1 MIKSKKIDYNGKI
14 RKIYHIADVHI
25 RNLKRHSE
33 YREVFERLYKY
44 ISDTK
49 TNDSIIV
56 LAGDIVH
63 AKTDMTPEVI
73 EMTQTFLKTLSDLLP
88 TILIPGNHDANLNNP
103 SRMDALTPIVNALG
117 HPNLHYL
124 RDNGVWKMGGISFSH
139 SSVFGDTKDIIPAS
153 EVSGD
158 FKIALYHGAV
168 DKVKTE
174 QGFEIQN
181 KNVNVDSFNG
191 YDLVLLGDIHV
202 PNQSLNSEGTVKY
215 CGSTIMQNHT
225 EAKYPDHGILVW
237 DVDSKSSEFVPIH
250 NDYGYVTVD
259 VENGNL
265 IGNPLI
271 PNKPRMRVRVKDTTQ
286 SELKKILSKIRVG
299 RKVEEVSIQ
308 KVLTDKKDVNGNS
321 TVVIQNVRDVGFQ
334 NKLIEDYLTNRYVLS
349 DENLE
354 IIRNINTDINA
365 KLGTVFGMKHVV
377 WKPKTFEFSNM
388 FSYGPNNIIDFSQMN
403 GAYGIFAANASG
415 KSSLWDA
422 LSFCIYDKCSRT
434 SKAIDVMNYSKNT
447 FNCKFNFEIDGV
459 DYFIERVGK
468 KSSKRGTVK
477 VDVTFYKINMDGE
490 VEYLNGDER
499 RDTNSII
506 RQYVGS
512 YDDFILTAM
521 SNQSNNS
528 GFIEKSQKERKELL
542 AQFLDMDVFEELY
555 QVANEELKEISTLLK
570 DYKNQNFTEKLSD
583 AEDSLV
589 KNKKILSDTQILID
603 EYKQRKIKVGIR
615 IEQLISKLISVDTT
629 IIDTDLLITKK
640 SNLEIQLNNKSVEC
654 GGYSDTLSDLTS
666 KLKDCKTEFNKY
678 DLNDLREH
686 HIKYESYADMMVQ
699 INSQIDDLDRDIKH
713 KQKHL
718 DGIGSLTF
726 DDGCEHC
733 VANKNT
739 PFAQQAQSL
748 ESEIKKLSLIR
759 LTRSGEY
766 DNASMGKARHD
777 VTIILAEVQILK
789 NKITEYTSK
798 IEKIELQNKAC
809 NLELSELKNKIE
821 KIESDIKKSAEQ
833 KESVDHNTT
842 IQIEIDKYK
851 QNLKEIEDLIS
862 DTNNTLID
870 VSGDVRI
877 AENTINTVNASIEKL
892 ELMERKYEGY
902 EYYLQC
908 VKRDGIPYEL
918 ISDVLPKLE
927 VEINNILQPL
937 VEFQVL
943 LNTDGKN
950 INSYIAY
957 GDEEYWPLELT
968 SGMEKFISSVA
979 IRTALISVSNLPRPN
994 FIAID
999 EGFGSLDSDNFN
1011 SLYLL
1016 FDYLKSQFD
1025 FIVTISHI
1033 DKTRDMVDQII
1044 DITKVGGFSSIR
1056 YL

>member
-49 TNDSIIV
+49 TDNSVIV

-73 EMTQTFLKTLSDLLP
+73 EMTHTFLKTLSDLLP

-124 RDNGVWKMGGISFSH
+124 RNNGVWKMGGISFSH

-202 PNQSLNSEGTVKY
+202 PNQSLNSDGTVRY
-215 CGSTIMQNHT
+215 CGSTIMQNHS

-434 SKAIDVMNYSKNT
+434 SKAIDVMNYSKSS

-477 VDVTFYKINMDGE
+477 VDVSFYKINTDGD
-490 VEYLNGDER
+490 VESLNGDER

-570 DYKNQNFTEKLSD
+570 DYKNQNFTEKLSE

-686 HIKYESYADMMVQ
+686 HVKYESYADMMVQ

-766 DNASMGKARHD
+766 DNASMGNARHD

-821 KIESDIKKSAEQ
+821 KIEADIKKSTEQ
-833 KESVDHNTT
+833 KESVDHNTK

-862 DTNNTLID
+862 DTNDTLID

>member
-862 DTNNTLID
+862 DTNDTLID

>member
-33 YREVFERLYKY
+33 YREVFDRLYKY

-49 TNDSIIV
+49 TDDSIIV

-862 DTNNTLID
+862 DTNDTLID